1 MLTLELEGVIYKFG
15 YIEEL
20 NVLKKITFN
29 EVEYIFTITISFL
42 KKKNV
47 ENRRQHVFSDMKIL
61 I

>member
-29 EVEYIFTITISFL
+29 EVEYIFTITIFFFKE
-42 KKKNV
+42 KKMYKIGGNM
-47 ENRRQHVFSDMKIL
+47 FSET
-61 I
+61 

>member
-29 EVEYIFTITISFL
+29 EVEYIFTITIFFFL
-42 KKKNV
+42 KKK
-47 ENRRQHVFSDMKIL
+47 KCIK
-61 I
+61 